1 VIESRGE
8 RRTQKGEKRL
18 KQWWKEMRKQAGE
31 RRMEGQIGMPKDEG
45 EQEEEEEWAEGQ
57 SPADTLQALI
67 PI

>member
-1 VIESRGE
+1 
-8 RRTQKGEKRL
+8 
-18 KQWWKEMRKQAGE
+18 MRKQAGE